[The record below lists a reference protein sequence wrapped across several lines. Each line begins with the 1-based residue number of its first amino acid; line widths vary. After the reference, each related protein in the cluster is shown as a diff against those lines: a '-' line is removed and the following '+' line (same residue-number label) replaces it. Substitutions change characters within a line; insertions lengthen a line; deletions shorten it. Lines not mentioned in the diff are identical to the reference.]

1 MSCVRISS
9 LKRGGRLMVLA
20 SVVLLL
26 VCPAPAQEK
35 LGDLVS
41 EYGFD
46 WMIGRWTA
54 TTDGGDV
61 IELDHRW
68 ALDKHVVT
76 VGLKMGE
83 YEYRGM
89 ILYIPSEEEVVE
101 VGADNRGGMGKGTW
115 EPDGERVVSKSERV
129 EANGTKHNMAIF
141 YSKVGRKTIRV
152 ELYGIDSAGELA
164 AEPWGTVN
172 FERQKRQAPKGK
184 KPAGAAEAA
193 AESLKA
199 VVQEAGFGWMAGRWV
214 ATTDRGQM
222 ESFYRWG
229 LGGHMVSIGFKGG
242 EMEGLGM
249 IYYSPVDGQVVQFG
263 ADNRGGSVKGLWD
276 VDGETAVTT
285 LEYTGPDGQRR
296 KMGITHTKV
305 DRKTSKVGYHRVE
318 SNGELSDEA
327 LGTLEY
333 KRQKRQASG
342 VKKKSGS

>member
-1 MSCVRISS
+1 
-9 LKRGGRLMVLA
+9 MVLA
-20 SVVLLL
+20 SMVLLC
-26 VCPAPAQEK
+26 VCSAPAQEK
-35 LGDLVS
+35 LGDVVS

-68 ALDKHVVT
+68 ALEKHVVT

-89 ILYIPSEEEVVE
+89 IFYIPGEEKVVE

-129 EANGTKHNMAIF
+129 EADGTKHNMAIF
-141 YSKVGRKTIRV
+141 YSKVDRKTIKV

-164 AEPWGTVN
+164 AEPWGTLN
-172 FERQKRQAPKGK
+172 FERQKRQPRKAK
-184 KPAGAAEAA
+184 KPAGAAAA
-193 AESLKA
+193 APESLKA

-214 ATTDRGQM
+214 ATTDRGPM

-229 LGGHMVSIGFKGG
+229 LGGHMALIGFKGG
-242 EMEGLGM
+242 EMQGLGM
-249 IYYSPVDGQVVQFG
+249 IYYSAVDGQVVQVG

-276 VDGETAVTT
+276 VDGEAAVTT
-285 LEYTGPDGQRR
+285 LEYTGPDGQTR
-296 KMGITHTKV
+296 KMGVTHTKV
-305 DRKTSKVGYHRVE
+305 DRKTSKVGYYQIE

-327 LGTLEY
+327 LATLEY
-333 KRQKRQASG
+333 KKQKRQASG
-342 VKKKSGS
+342 AKKKGGS

>member
-1 MSCVRISS
+1 MSCGRISS
-9 LKRGGRLMVLA
+9 VKCGGSLVVLA
-20 SVVLLL
+20 SVVLLC
-26 VCPAPAQEK
+26 VCSVPAQEK

-46 WMIGRWTA
+46 WVIGRWKA

-61 IELDHRW
+61 IELDYRW

-89 ILYIPSEEEVVE
+89 IFYISAEEKVVE
-101 VGADNRGGMGKGTW
+101 VGVDNRGGMAKGTW

-129 EANGTKHNMAIF
+129 EADGTKHNIAIF
-141 YSKVGRKTIRV
+141 YSKVDRKTIKV
-152 ELYGIDSAGELA
+152 ELYGIDGAGKLA
-164 AEPWGTVN
+164 AEPRGALN
-172 FERQKRQAPKGK
+172 FERQKRQARKGK
-184 KPAGAAEAA
+184 KPADAA
-193 AESLKA
+193 AAPESLKA
-199 VVQEAGFGWMAGRWV
+199 IVQEAGFGWIAGRWV
-214 ATTDRGQM
+214 TTTDRGQM

-242 EMEGLGM
+242 EMEGLAM
-249 IYYSPVDGQVVQFG
+249 IYYSPVDGRVVQVG

-276 VDGETAVTT
+276 ADGEEAVTT
-285 LEYTGPDGQRR
+285 LEYSGPDGRKR

-305 DRKTSKVGYHRVE
+305 DRNTIKVGYYQIE

-327 LGTLEY
+327 LATLEY
-333 KRQKRQASG
+333 KRQRRQASG
-342 VKKKSGS
+342 AKKKGGS